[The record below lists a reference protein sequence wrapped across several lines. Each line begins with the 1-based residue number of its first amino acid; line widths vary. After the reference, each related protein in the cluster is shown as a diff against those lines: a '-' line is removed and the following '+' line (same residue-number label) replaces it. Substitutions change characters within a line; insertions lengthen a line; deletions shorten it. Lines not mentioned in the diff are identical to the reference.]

1 MNADTI
7 ARIKITLDKVKPA
20 VWRRLEAPLDI
31 TLDRLHLTI
40 QAAMGWDD
48 DHLHEFRAGKFRW
61 STPDSFAGWDPEA
74 EGFTDARKARLG
86 DILEMIGA
94 KKLVYVYD
102 FGDNWVHTIKS
113 SASSTPNRV
122 RSIRG

>member
-31 TLDRLHLTI
+31 TLDRLHRTI

-74 EGFTDARKARLG
+74 EGFRRAQGSARRYSRNDRREEARLC
-86 DILEMIGA
+86 LR
-94 KKLVYVYD
+94 L
-102 FGDNWVHTIKS
+102 
-113 SASSTPNRV
+113 R
-122 RSIRG
+122 RQL